1 MGCPKRWGG
10 SLLVE
15 TVSDVLVPTHVEGKG
30 IGTIQGL
37 GAQENGALQ
46 SREAHTS
53 NRRKILL
60 VCGEVGPIRDAHAL
74 DVTAA
79 TAIIANRR
87 TLYVGS
93 SPLLCAQCTGTVG
106 IIEPIGGDV
115 RNQARR

>member
-1 MGCPKRWGG
+1 VCPKRWGG

-15 TVSDVLVPTHVEGKG
+15 TVSDVLVPTHVKRKG

-60 VCGEVGPIRDAHAL
+60 VCGEVGPREPL

-79 TAIIANRR
+79 TITNRR

-93 SPLLCAQCTGTVG
+93 SPLLCAQCTVG
-106 IIEPIGGDV
+106 IIED
-115 RNQARR
+115 